1 MGIFA
6 IQNFVCGLCIHGDDT
21 GRGAVLGEHVLSSP
35 AVHFGRTFCINCSH
49 SSCISRFSIIRNFII
64 KHHLN
69 SPGSRL
75 MEQFH
80 PGLPGDLIS
89 LLGLL
94 TGS

>member
-1 MGIFA
+1 MGISA
-6 IQNFVCGLCIHGDDT
+6 IQNFVCGLCIHGDDI
-21 GRGAVLGEHVLSSP
+21 GGGGVLGDHVLSSP
-35 AVHFGRTFCINCSH
+35 AVHFGHPFCISCSH

-69 SPGSRL
+69 SPGSRP

-80 PGLPGDLIS
+80 PGLPGGLIS

-94 TGS
+94 TGA